1 MNIRSLSTGG
11 LPAGDLMAVRME
23 AISAHASS
31 VSNKRTD
38 IRFPLAGIV
47 MNGREKTY
55 PGIMNSST
63 RPSTT
68 VVDRVL
74 SWFPTHAGGG
84 HHGSVAVAGFLSRQC
99 DPGDGTYVGAVADGG
114 GATAWAPIRPT
125 RGSVACLGVYAWLA
139 EPDRAQT
146 RLATRRS
153 PWRSDPIR
161 RPAFVGT
168 GDLGRRCPP

>member
-1 MNIRSLSTGG
+1 MST
-11 LPAGDLMAVRME
+11 PPYP
-23 AISAHASS
+23 AISTYVTSGHLTVSDRKPLTLRIGLQGTRRVKRAS
-31 VSNKRTD
+31 
-38 IRFPLAGIV
+38 
-47 MNGREKTY
+47 
-55 PGIMNSST
+55 
-63 RPSTT
+63 PSTT

-84 HHGSVAVAGFLSRQC
+84 HHGSVAAAGFLSRQC

-114 GATAWAPIRPT
+114 GATDWAPIRPT

-139 EPDRAQT
+139 EPDRAQK

-153 PWRSDPIR
+153 QWRSDPIR

>member
-1 MNIRSLSTGG
+1 MCKRLQPRDDYDGGAVPSTAGDGSPYHVLYGWGEHPG
-11 LPAGDLMAVRME
+11 LPP
-23 AISAHASS
+23 
-31 VSNKRTD
+31 VSRHLDRGT
-38 IRFPLAGIV
+38 GHS
-47 MNGREKTY
+47 M
-55 PGIMNSST
+55 
-63 RPSTT
+63 PSTT
-68 VVDRVL
+68 VVDCVL

-84 HHGSVAVAGFLSRQC
+84 HHGSVAAAGFLSRQC

-114 GATAWAPIRPT
+114 GATDWAPIRPT

-139 EPDRAQT
+139 EPDRAQK

-153 PWRSDPIR
+153 QWRSDPIR